1 MEVYKFRTHKQKEGQ
16 SLDEFVTELR
26 KLAKTCEF
34 TNVDKEILSQVI
46 QNCKSNR
53 LRRRALREPDKTLND
68 ILTLGR
74 TLEMADTQA
83 TEMERETTVNKIT
96 NTNKTYPKTNYK
108 QQRGQQASS
117 SYHNPNYS
125 NRPTRQ
131 TQCRNCGGQFPHKN
145 GPCPANGKTCNACHK
160 QNHFAKVCRG
170 KSKQNKYTRDRR
182 VHEIQTETSQRES
195 YQASLDSSD
204 EEYSYSIKEAVC
216 SIKKSPFTMIK
227 VNNTTCSMMIDTG
240 ATVNIL
246 DDKTHKNIGS
256 PKLNK
261 NDIKLLPY
269 GGGKPLEVTGACE
282 LGVETKHKYGVHKF
296 YVVRGGHGALI
307 GYPTAS
313 QLGLVKIIQPISIQ
327 APEKRYPDVF
337 RDEIGKYTGGSVKLH
352 IDTDIRPVAQRN
364 RKTAFHIR
372 PKVEKEIQKLLDQ
385 DIIEKIG
392 NTPTPWVSPIVTP
405 PKKNPEEIRLCVDMR
420 EANKA
425 IIRERHLLPT
435 VEELIHDLNHAS
447 VFSKLDLR
455 AGYHQLELQEPSR
468 YITTF
473 STHMGLFRYKRLNFG
488 ISSASEIFQETIR
501 CVIQNVQNAKNISD
515 DIIIYGKSQEE
526 HDEALNDTL
535 QALQRNGLTVNKA
548 KCEFNKS
555 KVTFFGVVFSKEGI
569 SPDPSKVKAVKD
581 ATPPTTVPELR
592 SFLGMTNYSSRFI
605 RNYASI
611 CEPLRRLTRHTT
623 WTGNGLLSNK
633 THLTILKLSYLVRH
647 PVGLGAIISQNQK
660 TIAYASRALTDVESR
675 YSQTEREALAIV
687 WACEHFD
694 IFIRGAKNVN
704 IITDHKPLERI
715 WQKAKIP
722 LRIERWGLR
731 LQPYK
736 LTIKYQPGRD
746 NPADYMSRHPI
757 AMCSKTRSH
766 EEKVAEQYVN
776 FIANQAIPKAMSL
789 SEVKGASLTDRTL
802 QKAIELTRNGKWY
815 ELKKLDDPNLDIQ
828 ELQVYRSIQDE
839 LVVHDENILLRDNR
853 IVMPMSLRD
862 RAVSLAHEGHQGLT
876 KTKAFIRSKVWFP
889 GINDRVDSLIKDCIA
904 CQALTRSKLMEPLKM
919 SEMPGRTMD
928 CTKRRFLW
936 STTVWRLPICDNRRI
951 F

>member
-1 MEVYKFRTHKQKEGQ
+1 MAGSLPPYPTFDYASDKSNAGPRWERWVSRLENLFVGLKIENEERKRALLLHYAGESVYDIYDAEKGETEASYTATKQVLTTYFEPKKNTQMEVYKFRTHKQKEGQ

-327 APEKRYPDVF
+327 APEK
-337 RDEIGKYTGGSVKLH
+337 
-352 IDTDIRPVAQRN
+352 
-364 RKTAFHIR
+364 
-372 PKVEKEIQKLLDQ
+372 
-385 DIIEKIG
+385 
-392 NTPTPWVSPIVTP
+392 
-405 PKKNPEEIRLCVDMR
+405 
-420 EANKA
+420 
-425 IIRERHLLPT
+425 
-435 VEELIHDLNHAS
+435 
-447 VFSKLDLR
+447 
-455 AGYHQLELQEPSR
+455 
-468 YITTF
+468 
-473 STHMGLFRYKRLNFG
+473 
-488 ISSASEIFQETIR
+488 
-501 CVIQNVQNAKNISD
+501 
-515 DIIIYGKSQEE
+515 
-526 HDEALNDTL
+526 
-535 QALQRNGLTVNKA
+535 
-548 KCEFNKS
+548 
-555 KVTFFGVVFSKEGI
+555 
-569 SPDPSKVKAVKD
+569 
-581 ATPPTTVPELR
+581 
-592 SFLGMTNYSSRFI
+592 
-605 RNYASI
+605 
-611 CEPLRRLTRHTT
+611 
-623 WTGNGLLSNK
+623 
-633 THLTILKLSYLVRH
+633 
-647 PVGLGAIISQNQK
+647 
-660 TIAYASRALTDVESR
+660 
-675 YSQTEREALAIV
+675 
-687 WACEHFD
+687 
-694 IFIRGAKNVN
+694 
-704 IITDHKPLERI
+704 
-715 WQKAKIP
+715 
-722 LRIERWGLR
+722 
-731 LQPYK
+731 
-736 LTIKYQPGRD
+736 
-746 NPADYMSRHPI
+746 
-757 AMCSKTRSH
+757 SKTRSH

-802 QKAIELTRNGKWY
+802 QKAIELTRNGKCT
-815 ELKKLDDPNLDIQ
+815 KHSAKFSDQLDEEEELDIEIHPKEENKIKSPIQ
-828 ELQVYRSIQDE
+828 SRPTRIRKPPSYLQDYE
-839 LVVHDENILLRDNR
+839 C
-853 IVMPMSLRD
+853 
-862 RAVSLAHEGHQGLT
+862 
-876 KTKAFIRSKVWFP
+876 KVR
-889 GINDRVDSLIKDCIA
+889 GIII
-904 CQALTRSKLMEPLKM
+904 P
-919 SEMPGRTMD
+919 
-928 CTKRRFLW
+928 
-936 STTVWRLPICDNRRI
+936 
-951 F
+951 

>member
-26 KLAKTCEF
+26 NIAKTCEF

-160 QNHFAKVCRG
+160 QNHFAKTLVR
-170 KSKQNKYTRDRR
+170 Q
-182 VHEIQTETSQRES
+182 
-195 YQASLDSSD
+195 
-204 EEYSYSIKEAVC
+204 SI
-216 SIKKSPFTMIK
+216 SWMIK
-227 VNNTTCSMMIDTG
+227 HI
-240 ATVNIL
+240 
-246 DDKTHKNIGS
+246 KTLALQN
-256 PKLNK
+256 LTK

-535 QALQRNGLTVNKA
+535 QALQRNGLTVN
-548 KCEFNKS
+548 S
-555 KVTFFGVVFSKEGI
+555 
-569 SPDPSKVKAVKD
+569 
-581 ATPPTTVPELR
+581 
-592 SFLGMTNYSSRFI
+592 
-605 RNYASI
+605 
-611 CEPLRRLTRHTT
+611 
-623 WTGNGLLSNK
+623 
-633 THLTILKLSYLVRH
+633 
-647 PVGLGAIISQNQK
+647 
-660 TIAYASRALTDVESR
+660 
-675 YSQTEREALAIV
+675 
-687 WACEHFD
+687 
-694 IFIRGAKNVN
+694 
-704 IITDHKPLERI
+704 
-715 WQKAKIP
+715 
-722 LRIERWGLR
+722 
-731 LQPYK
+731 
-736 LTIKYQPGRD
+736 
-746 NPADYMSRHPI
+746 
-757 AMCSKTRSH
+757 
-766 EEKVAEQYVN
+766 
-776 FIANQAIPKAMSL
+776 
-789 SEVKGASLTDRTL
+789 
-802 QKAIELTRNGKWY
+802 
-815 ELKKLDDPNLDIQ
+815 
-828 ELQVYRSIQDE
+828 
-839 LVVHDENILLRDNR
+839 
-853 IVMPMSLRD
+853 
-862 RAVSLAHEGHQGLT
+862 
-876 KTKAFIRSKVWFP
+876 
-889 GINDRVDSLIKDCIA
+889 
-904 CQALTRSKLMEPLKM
+904 
-919 SEMPGRTMD
+919 
-928 CTKRRFLW
+928 
-936 STTVWRLPICDNRRI
+936 
-951 F
+951 